1 MVFTQLERETHMN
14 LDEAKEMAV
23 GYLDAMERRDLD
35 AARAFVG
42 DAPEITF
49 PGGRHF
55 TDIEQIVRNS
65 GGRYNVIRKSIERRD
80 AWQEGDTTCV
90 LVSGTLYGE
99 WPDGSAFDGIRF
111 VDRLEIRDGRIV
123 RQEVWND
130 SGERILA
137 MQREAAE

>member
-1 MVFTQLERETHMN
+1 MN
-14 LDEAKEMAV
+14 LDEAKEIAV

-35 AARAFVG
+35 AARAFIG
-42 DAPEITF
+42 DAPQITF
-49 PGGRHF
+49 PGGRNF

-80 AWQEGDTTCV
+80 AWPDGDTTV
-90 LVSGTLYGE
+90 VFISGTLFGE
-99 WPDGSAFDGIRF
+99 WPDGSAFEGIRF
-111 VDRLEIRDGRIV
+111 IDRFEIVNRRIV

-130 SGERILA
+130 SGERLLA